1 MCVTDHILPLLHRL
15 AGFNYNR
22 NISSK
27 ASNISSHSVTMPRES
42 SPLPF
47 VLPLIVIFLAVTVFA
62 LPATATDFLR
72 LPSNYVRSTSA
83 SLCPDP
89 ITPRTCPVK
98 CFRTAPVC
106 GVNNVTYWC
115 GCAEAVCAGTRV
127 AKLGFCEFENG
138 PVSGQALLLVHILWL
153 ILLGFFVL
161 LGLL

>member
-1 MCVTDHILPLLHRL
+1 
-15 AGFNYNR
+15 
-22 NISSK
+22 
-27 ASNISSHSVTMPRES
+27 MPNES
-42 SPLPF
+42 LSLPF
-47 VLPLIVIFLAVTVFA
+47 FIISVVVIAWA
-62 LPATATDFLR
+62 LPSTANRDFLR
-72 LPSNYVRSTSA
+72 LPSDDISA

-89 ITPRTCPVK
+89 ITPGSCPVK

-138 PVSGQALLLVHILWL
+138 GSGPVSGQALLLVHILWL